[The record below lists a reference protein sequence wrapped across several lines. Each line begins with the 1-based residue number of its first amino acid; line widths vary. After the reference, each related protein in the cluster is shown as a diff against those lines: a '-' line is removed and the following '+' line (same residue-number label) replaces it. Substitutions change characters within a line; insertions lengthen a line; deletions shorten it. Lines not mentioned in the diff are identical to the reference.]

1 MQASPT
7 ANPNDELDSQ
17 YDNLT
22 EKQRAVVDAHAQNP
36 DATNRE
42 KARIAG
48 EEILKQG
55 EPVNESYCSE
65 ILNKK
70 YERLAQY
77 REEIEQNERPTGSMQ
92 TTGDPFEGLESD
104 SSQGFQTIQER
115 PTKQTQPQD
124 DVSDTDSSEPPQQ
137 QSQRPEIHSS
147 APLQVADTGDG
158 IAIKFRYEYA
168 QELIESPESHLPP
181 ELQQRSVD
189 VVFQRAFN

>member
-7 ANPNDELDSQ
+7 ANPNDELDTQ

-22 EKQRAVVDAHAQNP
+22 DKQRAVVDAHAQNP

-48 EEILKQG
+48 EEILEQD

-70 YERLAQY
+70 YERLVQY
-77 REEIEQNERPTGSMQ
+77 REEIEQNERPEGSMQ
-92 TTGDPFEGLESD
+92 TTGDPFEGLE
-104 SSQGFQTIQER
+104 QQAEGYQTIQER
-115 PTKQTQPQD
+115 STKQTQLQD
-124 DVSDTDSSEPPQQ
+124 DADDADSSEPSQQ

-147 APLQVADTGDG
+147 APLQVADTGDE
-158 IAIKFRYEYA
+158 IAIKFSYEYA
-168 QELIESPESHLPP
+168 QELIESPENHLPA
-181 ELQQRSVD
+181 ELHQRIVD

>member
-7 ANPNDELDSQ
+7 ANPDDELDSQ

-22 EKQRAVVDAHAQNP
+22 EKQRAVIDAHAQNP

-48 EEILKQG
+48 EEILNQG

-77 REEIEQNERPTGSMQ
+77 REEIEQNERNIGSMQ
-92 TTGDPFEGLESD
+92 TTGDPFKSLDQSEGY
-104 SSQGFQTIQER
+104 QTIQER
-115 PTKQTQPQD
+115 PTKQTQLQD
-124 DVSDTDSSEPPQQ
+124 DASEQEYSEPSQE

-158 IAIKFRYEYA
+158 IAIKFSYEYA

-181 ELQQRSVD
+181 ELHQRIVD

>member
-22 EKQRAVVDAHAQNP
+22 EKQRAVIDAHAQNP
-36 DATNRE
+36 NATNRE

-48 EEILKQG
+48 EEILNQG

-70 YERLAQY
+70 YEGLAQY
-77 REEIEQNERPTGSMQ
+77 REEIEQNERPQGSMQ
-92 TTGDPFEGLESD
+92 TTGDPFKSLDQSEGY
-104 SSQGFQTIQER
+104 QTIQER
-115 PTKQTQPQD
+115 PTKQTQLKDDAD
-124 DVSDTDSSEPPQQ
+124 DVDNTERSSQPR
-137 QSQRPEIHSS
+137 QRPEIHSS

-158 IAIKFRYEYA
+158 IAIKFSYEYA

-181 ELQQRSVD
+181 ELHQRIVD